1 MRPRDLSALIF
12 SNLKRMKLRLALTSM
27 GVVIGT
33 TSIVLMVSLGIGLQR
48 NIEQELVG
56 MGPATH
62 ITVIPAFT
70 PGSMEMPALD
80 SQAISEIEEVANV
93 EAVMGQVWVET
104 MGRVEFQRRDVHLS
118 AMGVPMDKFEQFGYV
133 VERGRLP
140 RNENEIVLG
149 ARMPS
154 MIADE
159 GGFRED
165 LTEDL
170 LGGRLN
176 ATFFEPATGGAGG
189 RPDEAELDLPA
200 ETTRRLTVVGILAP
214 ADTQVDSTAFVTM
227 DAALE
232 FNGVRSNRIAFPN
245 AIARA
250 DSPANVAA
258 VEEELRALGYE
269 TFSASSLQEG
279 MRVTFLI
286 IQGVLGA
293 LGGISMLVAAL
304 GIANTMTM
312 SIFER
317 TREIGIMKAV
327 GASGNQIKKVFLG
340 EAAAIGLLGGTVGLL
355 FSVSTA
361 AVANLVVQGLIATE
375 AVGQQAGAAAV
386 GTATQTAFFIIP
398 VWLGVFALVFAA
410 GVGLLAGILPA
421 MRAANLDPLI
431 ALRHE

>member
-1 MRPRDLSALIF
+1 MRSRDLSALIL
-12 SNLKRMKLRLALTSM
+12 SNLRRMKLRLALTSM

-48 NIEQELVG
+48 NIEQELG
-56 MGPATH
+56 AMGPATH
-62 ITVIPAFT
+62 ITVMGGFV
-70 PGSMEMPALD
+70 PGGQEPQMLDARSVAEME
-80 SQAISEIEEVANV
+80 AIANV
-93 EAVMGQVWVET
+93 EAVMEQVWVET
-104 MGRVEFQRRDVHLS
+104 MGRTEFQRKDIFIS
-118 AMGVPMDKFEQFGYV
+118 AMGVPMDKFERFGYV
-133 VERGRLP
+133 AERGRLP

-149 ARMPS
+149 ARVPS
-154 MIADE
+154 MISEEA
-159 GGFRED
+159 GFRED

-170 LGGRLN
+170 LGARLE
-176 ATFFEPATGGAGG
+176 ATFFEPVNEEVGG

-214 ADTQVDSTAFVTM
+214 ADMQVDSSAFVTM
-227 DAALE
+227 EAALE
-232 FNGVRSNRIAFPN
+232 FNGVRSNRATFPN
-245 AIARA
+245 VTVKV

-258 VEEELRALGYE
+258 VEEALRAIGYE

-327 GASGNQIKKVFLG
+327 GASGSQIKRVFLG

-355 FSVSTA
+355 FSISAA
-361 AVANLVVQGLIATE
+361 AVANLVVQGFIAAE
-375 AVGQQAGAAAV
+375 AVGQQVGAAGVDA
-386 GTATQTAFFIIP
+386 ATQTTFFHIP
-398 VWLGVFALVFAA
+398 IWLGAFALVFAA